1 VSCDQFAS
9 WTPALTLGA
18 TRPEGFDEHKR
29 CRQSAET
36 GEGEM
41 IVDEAI
47 ARLAKLDTCAVSD
60 ALDRM
65 GLKGAVLGIG
75 PLWPCPRIVGRYI
88 TVKIKPAGLEKSKQ
102 HLCTSAIAAA
112 TPGDVIVVD
121 NGGRVDVAAWGGL
134 LSLAA
139 QVRQVRGVIVDGA
152 CRDLDESRELGFPV
166 FGRAAVQVT
175 ARGRIIQQSFNE
187 EIAFAGVQVH
197 PGDLVIA
204 DASGAVFVLARPGA
218 GRHRAGGGARAAGS
232 RHGRCHSR
240 RPLGGRGHGDDGL

>member
-1 VSCDQFAS
+1 MRSIVSGS
-9 WTPALTLGA
+9 G
-18 TRPEGFDEHKR
+18 
-29 CRQSAET
+29 
-36 GEGEM
+36 
-41 IVDEAI
+41 
-47 ARLAKLDTCAVSD
+47 
-60 ALDRM
+60 
-65 GLKGAVLGIG
+65 GAVLGVG
-75 PLWPCPRIVGRYI
+75 PLWPCPRIVGRCV

-102 HLCTSAIAAA
+102 HLCTPAIAAA
-112 TPGDVIVVD
+112 TPTDVIVVD

-175 ARGRIIQQSFNE
+175 ARGRIMQQSFNE

-204 DASGAVFVLARPGA
+204 DTSGVVFVPAARELDVIAQAEALAQRE
-218 GRHRAGGGARAAGS
+218 AAMAEAI
-232 RHGRCHSR
+232 R
-240 RPLGGRGHGDDGL
+240 GGRSVVEVMEQMGYESMLAAKPDRA